1 MFTLCTLLIVC
12 NQWIG
17 EKVSAACMQRMCF
30 GSADG
35 AVCLCVCARA
45 RVRVVQLALDWRK
58 NLVRALHQRYLDK
71 DCLFYALNN
80 VDGRVRNMS

>member
-1 MFTLCTLLIVC
+1 MQHVC
-12 NQWIG
+12 
-17 EKVSAACMQRMCF
+17 SACALVALT
-30 GSADG
+30 G
-35 AVCLCVCARA
+35 LCVCVYVRARA
-45 RVRVVQLALDWRK
+45 CVCVVQLALDWRK

>member
-1 MFTLCTLLIVC
+1 MQHVC
-12 NQWIG
+12 
-17 EKVSAACMQRMCF
+17 SACALVALT
-30 GSADG
+30 G
-35 AVCLCVCARA
+35 LCVC
-45 RVRVVQLALDWRK
+45 VCVCVVQLALDWRK

>member
-1 MFTLCTLLIVC
+1 MQHVC
-12 NQWIG
+12 
-17 EKVSAACMQRMCF
+17 SACALVALT
-30 GSADG
+30 G
-35 AVCLCVCARA
+35 LCVCVYVLRA
-45 RVRVVQLALDWRK
+45 RVCVCVVQLALDWRK